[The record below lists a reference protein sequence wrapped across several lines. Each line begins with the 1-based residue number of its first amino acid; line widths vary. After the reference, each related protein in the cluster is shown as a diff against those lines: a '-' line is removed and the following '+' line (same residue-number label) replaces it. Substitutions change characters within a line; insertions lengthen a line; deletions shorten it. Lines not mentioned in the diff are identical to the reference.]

1 MSSAQFQ
8 SRLVSLIMPAWRP
21 DPRWLL
27 EAVASALAQEGCAV
41 ELILIDDGSPE
52 PVAAWLEDIADPR
65 LRLVRIEHGGV
76 SRARNAGI
84 AAARGECM
92 RFIDADD
99 VIPPR
104 STAALLAAAS
114 PSAGVT
120 YGATLMCDADL
131 KPLRTLRCEL
141 EGDVL
146 VPCLLGRLDTML
158 PSFLFERRVVE
169 AAGPWNEA
177 LALCEDYD
185 FVLRAVACTSVRAV
199 DEVVAWYRRHGASA
213 TRTADLDTAEAAWRA
228 VIDGF
233 FARRPELAGTR
244 LQRRAEAVLLL
255 DRARAY
261 AHLGQPRK
269 ALRRLWSAAGRS
281 PLGAARTLIE
291 ISRRAAL
298 ARLKRPGR
306 RGPPRP

>member
-1 MSSAQFQ
+1 MTAVPPSD
-8 SRLVSLIMPAWRP
+8 RLVSLIMPAWRP
-21 DPRWLL
+21 DPRWLR

-41 ELILIDDGSPE
+41 ELVVIDDGSPE
-52 PVAAWLEDIADPR
+52 PVATHLKEVADPR

-84 AAARGECM
+84 AAARGEYL

-99 VIPPR
+99 VITSR

-114 PSAGVT
+114 ASAGVT
-120 YGATLMCDADL
+120 YGATLVCDAAL
-131 KPLRTLRCEL
+131 QPVRTLRCGL
-141 EGDVL
+141 EGDVA
-146 VPCLLGRLDTML
+146 VPCVLGQLDIML
-158 PSFLFERRVVE
+158 PSILFERRVVE

-177 LALCEDYD
+177 LTLCEDYD

-199 DEVVAWYRRHGASA
+199 DEVATWYRRHGASA
-213 TRTADLDTAEAAWRA
+213 TRTADLATAEKAWRA

-233 FARRPELAGTR
+233 FARRPDLAGSS

-261 AHLGQPRK
+261 AHLGQTRK
-269 ALRRLWSAAGRS
+269 ALSRLLSAARRS
-281 PLGAARTLIE
+281 PLGAARTFVQV
-291 ISRRAAL
+291 SRRAVS
-298 ARLKRPGR
+298 ARLKRR
-306 RGPPRP
+306 PPR